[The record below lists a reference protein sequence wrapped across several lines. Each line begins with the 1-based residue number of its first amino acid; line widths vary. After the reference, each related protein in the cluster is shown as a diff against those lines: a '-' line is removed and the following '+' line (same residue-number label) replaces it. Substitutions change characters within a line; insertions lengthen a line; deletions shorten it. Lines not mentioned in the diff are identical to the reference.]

1 MATGTITKN
10 MQPFLPTSFDTSQ
23 IIACWRV
30 IKNLYFNILILFI
43 TAGSYVLRKQFLKCI
58 LMLSFT
64 AGYIMLL
71 NISSPNQTYKVYAE
85 VNYMPIAIFI
95 CVPFIWDVLPN
106 IRFSKIAFYLGVLI
120 IAQRLFDIAQ
130 THQTYTQRLSFLQH
144 SLNVNHPTKRCYY
157 LHCST
162 AIAPKQFWCVQI
174 VPLL

>member
-1 MATGTITKN
+1 
-10 MQPFLPTSFDTSQ
+10 
-23 IIACWRV
+23 
-30 IKNLYFNILILFI
+30 
-43 TAGSYVLRKQFLKCI
+43 
-58 LMLSFT
+58 
-64 AGYIMLL
+64 MLL

-144 SLNVNHPTKRCYY
+144 SLNVNHV
-157 LHCST
+157 
-162 AIAPKQFWCVQI
+162 PKQILQPSQQQLNTLIFDWG
-174 VPLL
+174 VPYETLLLSSLQHRDSAKTILVCTDCSAFINYLDKPNFFLSNFKIINTDTMQTKYFNLPKAVYKR